1 MWVEKIKLI
10 NFKNHESQL
19 LELGKGWVCISGN
32 NGTGKTNILDAIWF
46 LANCKS
52 YFSLLD
58 QQLILNGKEGLSIKA
73 NIVSESEDEK
83 TEYACR
89 MESGKR
95 KKFSRNGNFY
105 KKLSDHLGFIPLVM
119 ITPFN
124 IALVYEGS
132 EGRRKYMDMALC
144 KVYPEYVTA
153 LENYQKA
160 REYRNKQLKIFA
172 ENNQYDSV
180 LLEQYNKVL
189 CKNAPL
195 IHAFRKKFSEEI
207 TANIQTLATEIMPEK
222 EQHQIIYHSD
232 LNLLSMEDLLTQNL
246 HKDRI
251 LERTT
256 KGIHKDDLEFV
267 INGMPLSKYGS
278 QGQTKSFV
286 ICLELALFVW
296 FREKKHISPILLLD
310 DVFEKIDEQRAAGL
324 MRLINMLNPDQIF
337 ITDTHKERIE
347 NLISGSDKSHFF
359 IHL

>member
-19 LELGKGWVCISGN
+19 LELGKGWVCITGN

-52 YFSLLD
+52 YFSLQD
-58 QQLILNGKEGLSIKA
+58 QQLILHNKDGLSIKA
-73 NIVSESEDEK
+73 TINTDSENEK
-83 TEYACR
+83 IEFACR
-89 MESGKR
+89 LESGKR

-105 KKLSDHLGFIPLVM
+105 KKLSEHLGYIPLVM

-124 IALVYEGS
+124 ISLVYEGS

-144 KVYPEYVTA
+144 KVYPEYLNA
-153 LENYQKA
+153 LENYNKA
-160 REYRNKQLKIFA
+160 KEYRNKQLKIFA
-172 ENNQYDSV
+172 ENNQYDVV

-195 IHAFRKKFSEEI
+195 IHEYRKKFTEEI
-207 TANIQTLATEIMPEK
+207 ALHIHNLSLQIMPEN
-222 EQHQIIYHSD
+222 ENHHVSYLSD
-232 LNLLSMEDLLTQNL
+232 LNEHSMEELLSQNL

-256 KGIHKDDLEFV
+256 KGIHKDDLAFE
-267 INGMPLSKYGS
+267 INGLPLSKYGS

-286 ICLELALFVW
+286 ICIELALFVW
-296 FREKKHISPILLLD
+296 FKEKKKFAPLLLLD
-310 DVFEKIDEQRAAGL
+310 DLFEKIDEQRASGL
-324 MRLINMLNPDQIF
+324 MKLINELNPDQVF

-347 NLISGSDKSHFF
+347 NLISGTDKAQFF